1 MRTLLYLAVI
11 SFSLL
16 SCKKE
21 RSESFGKIENQA
33 ETQDPV
39 TLGTEIFE
47 GKGACIACHKTNEK
61 LVGPSVYEIAKI
73 YKDKNGDMISF
84 LKGEAKPLVDP
95 SQYEVMKVNLELTKT
110 FSDEELKALEA
121 YIYSDLK

>member
-33 ETQDPV
+33 ETHDPV
-39 TLGTEIFE
+39 TLGTKIFE

-61 LVGPSVYEIAKI
+61 LVGLENVIITPHVGSRTHENVENQGTMSI
-73 YKDKNGDMISF
+73 KNTVDF
-84 LKGEAKPLVDP
+84 LK
-95 SQYEVMKVNLELTKT
+95 N
-110 FSDEELKALEA
+110 
-121 YIYSDLK
+121 

>member
-21 RSESFGKIENQA
+21 SSESFGKIENQA

-73 YKDKNGDMISF
+73 YKDKKGDMVRF
-84 LKGEAKPLVDP
+84 LKGEGEPIVDP
-95 SQYEVMKVNLELTKT
+95 TQFEVMKSNLAITKT
-110 FSDEELKALEA
+110 FTHEELKALEA
-121 YIYSDLK
+121 YIYSNLQ

>member
-21 RSESFGKIENQA
+21 SSESFGKIENQA

-73 YKDKNGDMISF
+73 YKDKKADMVHF
-84 LKGEAKPLVDP
+84 LKGEGEPIVDP
-95 SQYEVMKVNLELTKT
+95 TQFEVMKSNLAITKT
-110 FSDEELKALEA
+110 FSYEELKALEA
-121 YIYSDLK
+121 YIYSNLQ